1 MADKTTNRPSSKFI
15 GEEIIPLNSDN
26 LLEKTPACPSAF
38 LWHEEEFQIHQIIS
52 EWKETGRVPNDKRY
66 VEGKFNKNLDELFS
80 KLKMDKNEVELIK
93 FENKLEVLS
102 NEDNNQNLDNE
113 RFFIR
118 KKIDEIK
125 GQINQLENNLQF
137 FTNVN
142 DDNPLVKEVHN
153 NIKNHKDSLKLW
165 KTKLSKIK
173 ELY

>member
-1 MADKTTNRPSSKFI
+1 MP
-15 GEEIIPLNSDN
+15 P
-26 LLEKTPACPSAF
+26 
-38 LWHEEEFQIHQIIS
+38 
-52 EWKETGRVPNDKRY
+52 
-66 VEGKFNKNLDELFS
+66 
-80 KLKMDKNEVELIK
+80 
-93 FENKLEVLS
+93 
-102 NEDNNQNLDNE
+102 
-113 RFFIR
+113 FIR